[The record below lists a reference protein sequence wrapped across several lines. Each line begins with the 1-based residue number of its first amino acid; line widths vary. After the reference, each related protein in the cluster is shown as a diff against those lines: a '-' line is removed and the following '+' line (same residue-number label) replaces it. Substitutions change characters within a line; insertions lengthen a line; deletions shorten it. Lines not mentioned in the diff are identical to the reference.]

1 MPPEGKYTKV
11 KVVNIQSGPGAL
23 NDGTA
28 TLSSIGVLSCGT
40 FASNDLPKVDEH
52 YNITGVSDADK
63 KSYTFSN
70 YTCVASG
77 ATGDFKETTK
87 GSRLTQRV

>member
-1 MPPEGKYTKV
+1 MAPEGKYTKV

-40 FASNDLPKVDEH
+40 FSSNDLPKIDDH
-52 YNITGVSDADK
+52 YNITGVSDVDK
-63 KSYTFSN
+63 QTYTFAN
-70 YTCVASG
+70 YTCVHSG
-77 ATGDFKETTK
+77 PTSDFKETTK
-87 GSRLTQRV
+87 GSKHTQRV